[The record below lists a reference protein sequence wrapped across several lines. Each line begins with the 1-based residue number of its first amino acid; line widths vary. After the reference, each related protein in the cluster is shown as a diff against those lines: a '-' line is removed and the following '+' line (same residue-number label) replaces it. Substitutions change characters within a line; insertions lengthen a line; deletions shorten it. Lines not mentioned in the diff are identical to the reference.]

1 MTQTYE
7 MMYILRPDLLE
18 EQVNQQ
24 IEKYQNFLQEYSAQ
38 EIQVKN
44 WGKRRLAYP
53 IQRHGEGFYIQVNYK
68 ADGRQVAPI
77 ERAMRLSD
85 EVIRYLTIKLD
96 TDQPLVTTI
105 SDSGI
110 TEKTFPREAKS
121 ASAIDTPFPAAT
133 DDDDLYSAEE

>member
-24 IEKYQNFLQEYSAQ
+24 IERYQTFLQEQNAE

-44 WGKRRLAYP
+44 LGKRRLAYP
-53 IQRHGEGFYIQVNYK
+53 IKRHSEGFYVQMNYK
-68 ADGRQVAPI
+68 CHGQQVAPI

-96 TDQPLVTTI
+96 TDQPLVTAI
-105 SDSGI
+105 SDSGVS
-110 TEKTFPREAKS
+110 EKSFPRESKPVA
-121 ASAIDTPFPAAT
+121 AVDTPFPAAT